1 MKLSRFFN
9 ELSSTYAYEIEDLT
23 YDSGG
28 DDVLKKRLKEKRS
41 QFGDLLM
48 MAGTDPTM
56 VAPALHGG
64 LRFSEPA
71 LLEKLVGAQPDE
83 FPEWAAVAATIE
95 FEPWAEVLVKRAL
108 QEDEGEQ
115 FMLIAAGLEFILARM
130 GTAGASGSDDRA
142 ADEAE
147 AGADDDGEDDLG
159 DAGEDWL
166 GEQGF
171 DRRS

>member
-1 MKLSRFFN
+1 MRLSRFFN
-9 ELSSTYAYEIEDLT
+9 DLSSTYAYEIEDLT
-23 YDSGG
+23 YDSAG
-28 DDVLKKRLKEKRS
+28 DDVLKKRLKEKRG

-64 LRFSEPA
+64 MRFTVPA
-71 LLEKLVGAQPDE
+71 LLDQLVTSQPDE
-83 FPEWAAVAATIE
+83 FPEWGAVAASIE
-95 FEPWAEVLVKRAL
+95 FEPWAEALVKRAL
-108 QEDEGEQ
+108 QEPEGAQ
-115 FMLIAAGLEFILARM
+115 FMLVAAGLEYILSRM
-130 GTAGASGSDDRA
+130 GTAGASGSEDRA
-142 ADEAE
+142 AGDAE
-147 AGADDDGEDDLG
+147 EGADDDGEEDLG